1 MPLLRLDDISL
12 AYGHHPLLDHAALA
26 VEAGERVCLIGRN
39 GEGKS
44 SLLRIVEGTTKPD
57 AGTRTLQ
64 PGARIATLD
73 QEVACADTAHV
84 YEIVAGGLA
93 ALGAALAEYARL
105 TERLSEDAS
114 DADLARLG
122 TIQQILDSQ
131 DGWRFQQRVQTVMTD
146 LGLDPHAR
154 MGELS
159 GGWRR
164 RVMLGRALVAEP
176 DLLLL
181 DEPTNHLDIDAI
193 LWLENYLTSF
203 GGGVLF
209 VTHDRAFL
217 KRLATRIVE
226 LDRGTLSSW
235 PGGYEDYVR
244 RKAEALAAEETR
256 DALFDKRL
264 SEEEKWIRQG
274 IKARRTRNEGRVRA
288 LEALRRERRAR
299 RERTGRAELRLES
312 GEASGKLVFETEH
325 LTLAYDDRV
334 MIRDFSVIVQ
344 RGDRIALV
352 GPNGAGKSTLL
363 RALLGSELPQSGSVR
378 RGTKLEIA
386 YFDQQREQLDPNAT
400 VMDSV
405 GEGKLT
411 IAIGGRQDHV
421 AGYLRRFLFPPE
433 RLRSPVN
440 MLSGGERNRL
450 LLARLFAK
458 SANVLILDEPT
469 NDLDADTLEL
479 LEETLMEFAGT
490 ILLVSHDR
498 AFIDHVATS
507 TWLFDGQG
515 GVHEY
520 VGGYSDLPL
529 SSATPAS
536 AETPSSAAPKPAP
549 REMPPEPLAGAS
561 RRKRP
566 YKEQR
571 EIDEMPGR
579 IEVLEREQAALQAA
593 VADPGLYEKD
603 QTEVARLFERLAA
616 TDKALAECYARWE
629 SLESPE

>member
-12 AYGHHPLLDHAALA
+12 AYGHHPLLDHASLA
-26 VEAGERVCLIGRN
+26 IDAGERVCLIGRN

-44 SLLRIVEGTTKPD
+44 SLLRIVAGAIKPD
-57 AGTRTLQ
+57 GGTRST
-64 PGARIATLD
+64 PSGVRIATLD
-73 QEVACADTAHV
+73 QEVDCTNTANV

-93 ALGAALAEYARL
+93 ALGAALAEYDHL
-105 TERLSEDAS
+105 TERLAD
-114 DADLARLG
+114 DADDELLTRLG
-122 TIQQILDSQ
+122 AVQQILDSQ
-131 DGWRFQQRVQTVMTD
+131 DGWRFQQRVQTVISE
-146 LGLDPHAR
+146 LSLDPHAR

-193 LWLENYLTSF
+193 LWLENYLANFT
-203 GGGVLF
+203 GGVLF
-209 VTHDRAFL
+209 VSHDRAFL
-217 KRLATRIVE
+217 KRLATRIIE
-226 LDRGTLSSW
+226 LDRGVLSSW
-235 PGGYEDYVR
+235 PGTYEDYLR

-264 SEEEKWIRQG
+264 SEEERWIRQG

-288 LEALRRERRAR
+288 LEAMRRAHRAR
-299 RERTGRAELRLES
+299 RDRTGRAELRLDAAD
-312 GEASGKLVFETEH
+312 ASGRIVFETDH
-325 LTLAYDDRV
+325 LTLAYEDHV
-334 MIRDFSVIVQ
+334 LIRDFTVTVQ

-352 GPNGAGKSTLL
+352 GPNGVGKSTLL
-363 RALLGSELPQSGSVR
+363 RALLGDMVPTGGSIR
-378 RGTKLEIA
+378 RGTRLDVA
-386 YFDQQREQLDPNAT
+386 YFDQQREQLDPAAT

-405 GEGKLT
+405 GEGRLT
-411 IAIGGRQDHV
+411 IAIGGRQEHV

-433 RLRSPVN
+433 RLRSPVS

-458 SANVLILDEPT
+458 PANLLVLDEPT

-479 LEETLMEFAGT
+479 LEETLMEFTGT

-507 TWLFDGQG
+507 TWLFDGKG
-515 GVHEY
+515 AVHEH
-520 VGGYSDLPL
+520 VGGYSDLPSPAPSPAPAL
-529 SSATPAS
+529 PTKAS
-536 AETPSSAAPKPAP
+536 AAKAPAAPLAV
-549 REMPPEPLAGAS
+549 PP
-561 RRKRP
+561 RKRS

-571 EIDEMPGR
+571 EIDEIPAR
-579 IEVLEREQAALQAA
+579 IEVLETERTALQAA
-593 VADPGLYEKD
+593 CADPHFYEQGEAKI
-603 QTEVARLFERLAA
+603 ASLFERLAIIEQE
-616 TDKALAECYARWE
+616 LSERYARWE
-629 SLESPE
+629 ALESS

>member
-12 AYGHHPLLDHAALA
+12 AYGHHPLLDHASLA
-26 VEAGERVCLIGRN
+26 IDAGERVCLIGRN

-44 SLLRIVEGTTKPD
+44 SLLRIVAGAIKPD
-57 AGTRTLQ
+57 GGTRST
-64 PGARIATLD
+64 PSGVRIATLD
-73 QEVACADTAHV
+73 QEVDCTDTANV

-93 ALGAALAEYARL
+93 ALGAALAEYDHL
-105 TERLSEDAS
+105 TERLAD
-114 DADLARLG
+114 DADDELLTRLG
-122 TIQQILDSQ
+122 AVQQILDSQ
-131 DGWRFQQRVQTVMTD
+131 DGWRFQQRVQTVISE
-146 LGLDPHAR
+146 LSLDPHAR

-193 LWLENYLTSF
+193 LWLENYLANFT
-203 GGGVLF
+203 GGVLF
-209 VTHDRAFL
+209 VSHDRAFL
-217 KRLATRIVE
+217 KRLATRIIE
-226 LDRGTLSSW
+226 LDRGVLSSW
-235 PGGYEDYVR
+235 PGTYEDYLR

-264 SEEEKWIRQG
+264 SEEERWIRQG

-288 LEALRRERRAR
+288 LEAMRRAHRAR
-299 RERTGRAELRLES
+299 RDRTGRAELRLDAAD
-312 GEASGKLVFETEH
+312 ASGRIVFETDH
-325 LTLAYDDRV
+325 LTLAYEDRV
-334 MIRDFSVIVQ
+334 LIRDFTVTVQ

-352 GPNGAGKSTLL
+352 GPNGVGKSTLL
-363 RALLGSELPQSGSVR
+363 RALLGDMVPTGGSIR
-378 RGTKLEIA
+378 RGTRLDVA
-386 YFDQQREQLDPNAT
+386 YFDQQREQLDPAAT

-405 GEGKLT
+405 GEGRLT
-411 IAIGGRQDHV
+411 IAIGGRQEHV

-433 RLRSPVN
+433 RLRSPVS

-458 SANVLILDEPT
+458 PANLLVLDEPT

-479 LEETLMEFAGT
+479 LEETLMEFTGT

-507 TWLFDGQG
+507 TWLFDGKG
-515 GVHEY
+515 AVHEH
-520 VGGYSDLPL
+520 VGGYSDLPSPAPSPAPAL
-529 SSATPAS
+529 PTKAS
-536 AETPSSAAPKPAP
+536 AAKAPAAPPAV
-549 REMPPEPLAGAS
+549 PP
-561 RRKRP
+561 RKRS

-571 EIDEMPGR
+571 EIDEIPAR
-579 IEVLEREQAALQAA
+579 IEVLETERTALQAA
-593 VADPGLYEKD
+593 CADPHFYEQGEAKI
-603 QTEVARLFERLAA
+603 ASLFERLAIIEQE
-616 TDKALAECYARWE
+616 LSERYARWE
-629 SLESPE
+629 ALESS

>member
-12 AYGHHPLLDHAALA
+12 AYGHYPLLDHASLA
-26 VEAGERVCLIGRN
+26 IDAGERVCLIGRN

-44 SLLRIVEGTTKPD
+44 SLLRIVAGAIKPD
-57 AGTRTLQ
+57 GGTRST
-64 PGARIATLD
+64 PSGVRIATLD
-73 QEVACADTAHV
+73 QEVDCTNTANV

-93 ALGAALAEYARL
+93 ALGAALAEYDHL
-105 TERLSEDAS
+105 TERLAD
-114 DADLARLG
+114 DADDELLTRLG
-122 TIQQILDSQ
+122 AVQQILDSQ
-131 DGWRFQQRVQTVMTD
+131 DGWRFQQRVQTVISE
-146 LGLDPHAR
+146 LSLDPHAR

-193 LWLENYLTSF
+193 LWLENYLANFT
-203 GGGVLF
+203 GGVLF
-209 VTHDRAFL
+209 VSHDRAFL
-217 KRLATRIVE
+217 KRLATRIIE
-226 LDRGTLSSW
+226 LDRGVLSSW
-235 PGGYEDYVR
+235 PGTYEDYLR

-264 SEEEKWIRQG
+264 SEEERWIRQG

-288 LEALRRERRAR
+288 LEAMRRAHRAR
-299 RERTGRAELRLES
+299 RDRTGRAELRLDAAD
-312 GEASGKLVFETEH
+312 ASGRIVFETDH
-325 LTLAYDDRV
+325 LTLAYEDRV
-334 MIRDFSVIVQ
+334 LIRDFTVTVQ

-352 GPNGAGKSTLL
+352 GPNGVGKSTLL
-363 RALLGSELPQSGSVR
+363 RALLGDMVPTSGSIR
-378 RGTKLEIA
+378 RGTRLDVA
-386 YFDQQREQLDPNAT
+386 YFDQQREQLDPEAT

-405 GEGKLT
+405 GEGRLT
-411 IAIGGRQDHV
+411 IAIGGRQEHV

-433 RLRSPVN
+433 RLRSPVS

-458 SANVLILDEPT
+458 PANLLVLDEPT

-479 LEETLMEFAGT
+479 LEETLMEFTGT

-507 TWLFDGQG
+507 TWLFDGKG
-515 GVHEY
+515 AVHEH
-520 VGGYSDLPL
+520 VGGYSDLPSPAPSPAPAL
-529 SSATPAS
+529 PTKAS
-536 AETPSSAAPKPAP
+536 AAKAPTA
-549 REMPPEPLAGAS
+549 PLAVPP
-561 RRKRP
+561 RKRS

-571 EIDEMPGR
+571 EIDEIPAR
-579 IEVLEREQAALQAA
+579 IEVLETERTALQAA
-593 VADPGLYEKD
+593 CADPHFYEQGEAKI
-603 QTEVARLFERLAA
+603 ASLFERLAIIEQE
-616 TDKALAECYARWE
+616 LSERYARWE
-629 SLESPE
+629 ALESS

>member
-12 AYGHHPLLDHAALA
+12 AYGHHPLLDHASLA
-26 VEAGERVCLIGRN
+26 IDAGERVCLIGRN

-44 SLLRIVEGTTKPD
+44 SLLRIVAGAIKPD
-57 AGTRTLQ
+57 GGTRST
-64 PGARIATLD
+64 PSGVRIATLD
-73 QEVACADTAHV
+73 QEVDCTNTANV

-93 ALGAALAEYARL
+93 ALGAALAEYDHL
-105 TERLSEDAS
+105 TERLAD
-114 DADLARLG
+114 DADDELLTRLG
-122 TIQQILDSQ
+122 AVQQILDSQ
-131 DGWRFQQRVQTVMTD
+131 DGWRFQQRVQTVISE
-146 LGLDPHAR
+146 LSLDPHAR

-193 LWLENYLTSF
+193 LWLENYLANFT
-203 GGGVLF
+203 GGVLF
-209 VTHDRAFL
+209 VSHDRAFL
-217 KRLATRIVE
+217 KRLATRIIE
-226 LDRGTLSSW
+226 LDRGVLSSW
-235 PGGYEDYVR
+235 PGTYEDYLR

-264 SEEEKWIRQG
+264 SEEERWIRQG

-288 LEALRRERRAR
+288 LEAMRRAHRAR
-299 RERTGRAELRLES
+299 RDRTGRAELRLDAAD
-312 GEASGKLVFETEH
+312 ASGRIVFETDH
-325 LTLAYDDRV
+325 LTLAYEDHV
-334 MIRDFSVIVQ
+334 LIRDFTVTVQ

-352 GPNGAGKSTLL
+352 GPNGVGKSTLL
-363 RALLGSELPQSGSVR
+363 RALLGDMVPTSGSIR
-378 RGTKLEIA
+378 RGTRLDVA
-386 YFDQQREQLDPNAT
+386 YFDQQREQLDPAAT

-405 GEGKLT
+405 GEGRLT
-411 IAIGGRQDHV
+411 IAIGGRQEHV

-433 RLRSPVN
+433 RLRSPVS

-458 SANVLILDEPT
+458 PANLLVLDEPT

-479 LEETLMEFAGT
+479 LEETLMEFTGT

-507 TWLFDGQG
+507 TWLFDGKG
-515 GVHEY
+515 AVHEH
-520 VGGYSDLPL
+520 VGGYSDLPSPAPSPAPAL
-529 SSATPAS
+529 PTKAS
-536 AETPSSAAPKPAP
+536 AAKAPAAPLAV
-549 REMPPEPLAGAS
+549 PP
-561 RRKRP
+561 RKRS

-571 EIDEMPGR
+571 EIDEIPAR
-579 IEVLEREQAALQAA
+579 IEVLETERTALQAA
-593 VADPGLYEKD
+593 CADPHFYEQDEAKI
-603 QTEVARLFERLAA
+603 ASLFERLAIIEQE
-616 TDKALAECYARWE
+616 LSERYARWE
-629 SLESPE
+629 ALESS

>member
-12 AYGHHPLLDHAALA
+12 AYGHHPLLDHASLA
-26 VEAGERVCLIGRN
+26 IDAGERVCLIGRN

-44 SLLRIVEGTTKPD
+44 SLLRIVAGAIKPD
-57 AGTRTLQ
+57 GGTRST
-64 PGARIATLD
+64 PSGIRIATLD
-73 QEVACADTAHV
+73 QEVDCTDTANV

-93 ALGAALAEYARL
+93 ALGAALAEYDHL
-105 TERLSEDAS
+105 TERLAD
-114 DADLARLG
+114 DADDELLTRLG
-122 TIQQILDSQ
+122 AVQQILDSQ
-131 DGWRFQQRVQTVMTD
+131 DGWRFQQRVQTVISE
-146 LGLDPHAR
+146 LSLDPHAR

-193 LWLENYLTSF
+193 LWLENYLANFT
-203 GGGVLF
+203 GGVLF
-209 VTHDRAFL
+209 VSHDRAFL
-217 KRLATRIVE
+217 KRLATRIIE
-226 LDRGTLSSW
+226 LDRGVLSSW
-235 PGGYEDYVR
+235 PGTYEDYLR

-264 SEEEKWIRQG
+264 SEEERWIRQG

-288 LEALRRERRAR
+288 LEAMRRAHRAR
-299 RERTGRAELRLES
+299 RDRTGRAELRLDAAD
-312 GEASGKLVFETEH
+312 ASGRIVFETDH
-325 LTLAYDDRV
+325 LTLAYEDRV
-334 MIRDFSVIVQ
+334 LIRDFTVTVQ

-352 GPNGAGKSTLL
+352 GPNGVGKSTLL
-363 RALLGSELPQSGSVR
+363 RALLGDMVPTGGSIR
-378 RGTKLEIA
+378 RGTRLDVA
-386 YFDQQREQLDPNAT
+386 YFDQQREQLDPAAT

-405 GEGKLT
+405 GEGRLT
-411 IAIGGRQDHV
+411 IAIGGRQEHV

-433 RLRSPVN
+433 RLRSPVS

-458 SANVLILDEPT
+458 PANLLVLDEPT

-479 LEETLMEFAGT
+479 LEETLMEFTGT

-507 TWLFDGQG
+507 TWLFDGKG
-515 GVHEY
+515 AVHEH
-520 VGGYSDLPL
+520 VGGYSDLPSPAPSPAPAL
-529 SSATPAS
+529 PTKAS
-536 AETPSSAAPKPAP
+536 AAKAPAAPLAV
-549 REMPPEPLAGAS
+549 PP
-561 RRKRP
+561 RKRS

-571 EIDEMPGR
+571 EIDEIPAR
-579 IEVLEREQAALQAA
+579 IEVLETERTALQAA
-593 VADPGLYEKD
+593 CADPHFYEQGEAKI
-603 QTEVARLFERLAA
+603 ASLFERLAIIEQE
-616 TDKALAECYARWE
+616 LSERYARWE
-629 SLESPE
+629 ALESS

>member
-12 AYGHHPLLDHAALA
+12 AYGHYPLLDHASLA
-26 VEAGERVCLIGRN
+26 IDAGERVCLIGRN

-44 SLLRIVEGTTKPD
+44 SLLRIVAGAIKPD
-57 AGTRTLQ
+57 GGTRST
-64 PGARIATLD
+64 PSGVRIATLD
-73 QEVACADTAHV
+73 QEVDCTNTANV

-93 ALGAALAEYARL
+93 ALGAALAEYDHL
-105 TERLSEDAS
+105 TERLAD
-114 DADLARLG
+114 DADDELLTRLG
-122 TIQQILDSQ
+122 AVQQILDSQ
-131 DGWRFQQRVQTVMTD
+131 DGWRFQQRVQTVISE
-146 LGLDPHAR
+146 LSLDPHAR

-193 LWLENYLTSF
+193 LWLENYLANFT
-203 GGGVLF
+203 GGVLF
-209 VTHDRAFL
+209 VSHDRAFL
-217 KRLATRIVE
+217 KRLATRIIE
-226 LDRGTLSSW
+226 LDRGVLSSW
-235 PGGYEDYVR
+235 PGTYEDYLR

-264 SEEEKWIRQG
+264 SEEERWIRQG

-288 LEALRRERRAR
+288 LEAMRRAHRAR
-299 RERTGRAELRLES
+299 RDRTGRAELRLDAAD
-312 GEASGKLVFETEH
+312 ASGRIVFETDH
-325 LTLAYDDRV
+325 LTLAYEDRV
-334 MIRDFSVIVQ
+334 LIRDFTVTVQ

-352 GPNGAGKSTLL
+352 GPNGVGKSTLL
-363 RALLGSELPQSGSVR
+363 RALLGDMVPTSGSIR
-378 RGTKLEIA
+378 RGTRLDVA
-386 YFDQQREQLDPNAT
+386 YFDQQREQLDPAAT

-405 GEGKLT
+405 GEGRLT
-411 IAIGGRQDHV
+411 IAIGGRQEHV

-433 RLRSPVN
+433 RLRSPVS

-458 SANVLILDEPT
+458 PANLLVLDEPT

-479 LEETLMEFAGT
+479 LEETLMEFTGT

-507 TWLFDGQG
+507 TWLFDGKG
-515 GVHEY
+515 AVHEH
-520 VGGYSDLPL
+520 VGGYSDLPSPAPSPAPAL
-529 SSATPAS
+529 PTKAS
-536 AETPSSAAPKPAP
+536 AAKAPTA
-549 REMPPEPLAGAS
+549 PLAVPP
-561 RRKRP
+561 RKRS

-571 EIDEMPGR
+571 EIDEIPAR
-579 IEVLEREQAALQAA
+579 IEVLETERTALQAA
-593 VADPGLYEKD
+593 CADPHFYEQGEAKI
-603 QTEVARLFERLAA
+603 ASLFERLAIIEQE
-616 TDKALAECYARWE
+616 LSERYARWE
-629 SLESPE
+629 ALESS

>member
-12 AYGHHPLLDHAALA
+12 AYGHYPLLDHASLA
-26 VEAGERVCLIGRN
+26 IDAGERVCLIGRN

-44 SLLRIVEGTTKPD
+44 SLLRIVAGAIKPD
-57 AGTRTLQ
+57 GGTRST
-64 PGARIATLD
+64 PSGVRIATLD
-73 QEVACADTAHV
+73 QEVDCTNTANV

-93 ALGAALAEYARL
+93 ALGAALAEYDHL
-105 TERLSEDAS
+105 TERLAD
-114 DADLARLG
+114 DADDELLTRLG
-122 TIQQILDSQ
+122 AVQQILDSQ
-131 DGWRFQQRVQTVMTD
+131 DGWRFQQRVQTVISE
-146 LGLDPHAR
+146 LSLDPHAR

-193 LWLENYLTSF
+193 LWLENYLANFT
-203 GGGVLF
+203 GGVLF
-209 VTHDRAFL
+209 VSHDRAFL
-217 KRLATRIVE
+217 KRLATRIIE
-226 LDRGTLSSW
+226 LDRGVLSSW
-235 PGGYEDYVR
+235 PGTYEDYLR

-264 SEEEKWIRQG
+264 SEEERWIRQG

-288 LEALRRERRAR
+288 LEAMRRAHRAR
-299 RERTGRAELRLES
+299 RDRTGRAELRLDAAD
-312 GEASGKLVFETEH
+312 ASGRIVFETDH
-325 LTLAYDDRV
+325 LTLAYEDHV
-334 MIRDFSVIVQ
+334 LIRDFTVTVQ

-352 GPNGAGKSTLL
+352 GPNGVGKSTLL
-363 RALLGSELPQSGSVR
+363 RALLGDMVPTGGSIR
-378 RGTKLEIA
+378 HGTRLDVA
-386 YFDQQREQLDPNAT
+386 YFDQQREQLDPEAT

-405 GEGKLT
+405 GEGRLT
-411 IAIGGRQDHV
+411 IAIGGRQEHV

-433 RLRSPVN
+433 RLRSPVS

-458 SANVLILDEPT
+458 PANLLVLDEPT

-479 LEETLMEFAGT
+479 LEETLMEFTGT

-507 TWLFDGQG
+507 TWLFDGKG
-515 GVHEY
+515 AVHEH
-520 VGGYSDLPL
+520 VGGYSDLPSPAPSPAPAL
-529 SSATPAS
+529 PTKAS
-536 AETPSSAAPKPAP
+536 AAKAPTA
-549 REMPPEPLAGAS
+549 PLAVPP
-561 RRKRP
+561 RKRS

-571 EIDEMPGR
+571 EIDEIPAR
-579 IEVLEREQAALQAA
+579 IEVLETERTALQAA
-593 VADPGLYEKD
+593 CADPHFYEQGEAKI
-603 QTEVARLFERLAA
+603 ASLFERLAIIEQE
-616 TDKALAECYARWE
+616 LSERYARWE
-629 SLESPE
+629 ALESS

>member
-12 AYGHHPLLDHAALA
+12 AYGHHPLLDHASLA
-26 VEAGERVCLIGRN
+26 IDAGERVCLIGRN

-44 SLLRIVEGTTKPD
+44 SLLRIVAGAIKPD
-57 AGTRTLQ
+57 GGTRST
-64 PGARIATLD
+64 PSGVRIATLD
-73 QEVACADTAHV
+73 QEVDCTNTANV

-93 ALGAALAEYARL
+93 ALGAALAEYDHL
-105 TERLSEDAS
+105 TERLAD
-114 DADLARLG
+114 DADDELLTRLG
-122 TIQQILDSQ
+122 AVQQILDSQ
-131 DGWRFQQRVQTVMTD
+131 DGWRFQQRVQTVISE
-146 LGLDPHAR
+146 LSLDPHAR

-193 LWLENYLTSF
+193 LWLENYLANFT
-203 GGGVLF
+203 GGVLF
-209 VTHDRAFL
+209 VSHDRAFL
-217 KRLATRIVE
+217 KRLATRIIE
-226 LDRGTLSSW
+226 LDRGVLSSW
-235 PGGYEDYVR
+235 PGTYEDYLR

-264 SEEEKWIRQG
+264 SEEERWIRQG

-288 LEALRRERRAR
+288 LEAMRRAHRAR
-299 RERTGRAELRLES
+299 RDRTGRAELRLDAAD
-312 GEASGKLVFETEH
+312 ASGRIVFETDH
-325 LTLAYDDRV
+325 LTLAYEDHV
-334 MIRDFSVIVQ
+334 LIRDFTVTVQ

-352 GPNGAGKSTLL
+352 GPNGVGKSTLL
-363 RALLGSELPQSGSVR
+363 RALLGDMVPTGGSIR
-378 RGTKLEIA
+378 RGTRLDVA
-386 YFDQQREQLDPNAT
+386 YFDQQREQLDPAAT

-405 GEGKLT
+405 GEGRLT
-411 IAIGGRQDHV
+411 IAIGGRQEHV

-433 RLRSPVN
+433 RLRSPVS

-458 SANVLILDEPT
+458 PANLLVLDEPT

-479 LEETLMEFAGT
+479 LEETLMEFTGT

-507 TWLFDGQG
+507 TWLFDGKG
-515 GVHEY
+515 AVHEH
-520 VGGYSDLPL
+520 VGGYSDLPSPAPSPAPAL
-529 SSATPAS
+529 PTKAS
-536 AETPSSAAPKPAP
+536 AAKAPTA
-549 REMPPEPLAGAS
+549 PLAVPP
-561 RRKRP
+561 RKRS

-571 EIDEMPGR
+571 EIDEIPAR
-579 IEVLEREQAALQAA
+579 IEVLETERTALQAA
-593 VADPGLYEKD
+593 CADPHFYEQGEAKI
-603 QTEVARLFERLAA
+603 ASLFERLAIIEQE
-616 TDKALAECYARWE
+616 LSERYARWE
-629 SLESPE
+629 ALESS

>member
-12 AYGHHPLLDHAALA
+12 AYGHYPLLDHASLA
-26 VEAGERVCLIGRN
+26 IDAGERVCLIGRN

-44 SLLRIVEGTTKPD
+44 SLLRIVAGAIKPD
-57 AGTRTLQ
+57 GGTRST
-64 PGARIATLD
+64 PSGVRIATLD
-73 QEVACADTAHV
+73 QEVDCTNTANV

-93 ALGAALAEYARL
+93 ALGAALAEYDHL
-105 TERLSEDAS
+105 TERLAD
-114 DADLARLG
+114 DADDELLTRLG
-122 TIQQILDSQ
+122 AVQQILDSQ
-131 DGWRFQQRVQTVMTD
+131 DGWRFQQRVQTVISE
-146 LGLDPHAR
+146 LSLDPHAR

-193 LWLENYLTSF
+193 LWLENYLANFT
-203 GGGVLF
+203 GGVLF
-209 VTHDRAFL
+209 VSHDRAFL
-217 KRLATRIVE
+217 KRLATRIIE
-226 LDRGTLSSW
+226 LDRGVLSSW
-235 PGGYEDYVR
+235 PGTYEDYLR

-264 SEEEKWIRQG
+264 SEEERWIRQG

-288 LEALRRERRAR
+288 LEAMRRAHRAR
-299 RERTGRAELRLES
+299 RDRTGRAELRLDAAD
-312 GEASGKLVFETEH
+312 ASGRIVFETDH
-325 LTLAYDDRV
+325 LTLAYEDRV
-334 MIRDFSVIVQ
+334 LIRDFTVTVQ

-352 GPNGAGKSTLL
+352 GPNGVGKSTLL
-363 RALLGSELPQSGSVR
+363 RALLGDMVPTGGSIR
-378 RGTKLEIA
+378 RGTRLDVA
-386 YFDQQREQLDPNAT
+386 YFDQQREQLDPEAT

-405 GEGKLT
+405 GEGRLT
-411 IAIGGRQDHV
+411 IAIGGRQEHV

-433 RLRSPVN
+433 RLRSPVS

-458 SANVLILDEPT
+458 PANLLVLDEPT

-479 LEETLMEFAGT
+479 LEETLMEFTGT

-507 TWLFDGQG
+507 TWLFDGKG
-515 GVHEY
+515 AVHEH
-520 VGGYSDLPL
+520 VGGYSDLPSPAPSPAPAL
-529 SSATPAS
+529 PTKAS
-536 AETPSSAAPKPAP
+536 AAKAPTA
-549 REMPPEPLAGAS
+549 PLAVPP
-561 RRKRP
+561 RKRS

-571 EIDEMPGR
+571 EIDEIPAR
-579 IEVLEREQAALQAA
+579 IEVLETERTALQAA
-593 VADPGLYEKD
+593 CADPHFYEQGEAKI
-603 QTEVARLFERLAA
+603 ASLFERLAIIEQE
-616 TDKALAECYARWE
+616 LSERYARWE
-629 SLESPE
+629 ALESS

>member
-12 AYGHHPLLDHAALA
+12 AYGHHPLLDHASLA
-26 VEAGERVCLIGRN
+26 IDAGERVCLIGRN

-44 SLLRIVEGTTKPD
+44 SLLRIVAGAIKPD
-57 AGTRTLQ
+57 GGTRST
-64 PGARIATLD
+64 PSGIRIATLD
-73 QEVACADTAHV
+73 QEVDCTDTANV

-93 ALGAALAEYARL
+93 ALGAALAEYDHL
-105 TERLSEDAS
+105 TERLAD
-114 DADLARLG
+114 DADDELLTRLG
-122 TIQQILDSQ
+122 AVQQILDSQ
-131 DGWRFQQRVQTVMTD
+131 DGWRFQQRVQTVISE
-146 LGLDPHAR
+146 LSLDPHAR

-193 LWLENYLTSF
+193 LWLENYLANFT
-203 GGGVLF
+203 GGVLF
-209 VTHDRAFL
+209 VSHDRAFL
-217 KRLATRIVE
+217 KRLATRIIE
-226 LDRGTLSSW
+226 LDRGVLSSW
-235 PGGYEDYVR
+235 PGTYEDYLR

-264 SEEEKWIRQG
+264 SEEERWIRQG

-288 LEALRRERRAR
+288 LEAMRRAHRAR
-299 RERTGRAELRLES
+299 RDRTGRAELRLDAAD
-312 GEASGKLVFETEH
+312 ASGRIVFETDH
-325 LTLAYDDRV
+325 LTLAYEDRV
-334 MIRDFSVIVQ
+334 LIRDFTVTVQ

-352 GPNGAGKSTLL
+352 GPNGVGKSTLL
-363 RALLGSELPQSGSVR
+363 RALLGDMVPTGGSIR
-378 RGTKLEIA
+378 RGTRLDVA
-386 YFDQQREQLDPNAT
+386 YFDQQREQLDPAAT

-405 GEGKLT
+405 GEGRLT
-411 IAIGGRQDHV
+411 IAIGGRQEHV

-433 RLRSPVN
+433 RLRSPVS

-458 SANVLILDEPT
+458 PANLLVLDEPT

-479 LEETLMEFAGT
+479 LEETLMEFTGT

-507 TWLFDGQG
+507 TWLFDGKG
-515 GVHEY
+515 AVHEH
-520 VGGYSDLPL
+520 VGGYSDLPSPAPSPAPAL
-529 SSATPAS
+529 PTKAS
-536 AETPSSAAPKPAP
+536 AAKAPAAPPAV
-549 REMPPEPLAGAS
+549 PP
-561 RRKRP
+561 RKRS

-571 EIDEMPGR
+571 EIDEIPAR
-579 IEVLEREQAALQAA
+579 IEVLETERTALQAA
-593 VADPGLYEKD
+593 CADPHFYEQGEAKI
-603 QTEVARLFERLAA
+603 ASLFERLAIIEQE
-616 TDKALAECYARWE
+616 LSERYARWE
-629 SLESPE
+629 ALESS

>member
-12 AYGHHPLLDHAALA
+12 AYGHHPLLDHASLA
-26 VEAGERVCLIGRN
+26 IDAGERVCLIGRN

-44 SLLRIVEGTTKPD
+44 SLLRIVAGAIKPD
-57 AGTRTLQ
+57 GGTRST
-64 PGARIATLD
+64 PSGVRIATLD
-73 QEVACADTAHV
+73 QEVDCTNTANV

-93 ALGAALAEYARL
+93 ALGAALAEYDHL
-105 TERLSEDAS
+105 TERLAD
-114 DADLARLG
+114 DADDELLTRLG
-122 TIQQILDSQ
+122 AVQQILDSQ
-131 DGWRFQQRVQTVMTD
+131 DGWRFQQRVQTVISE
-146 LGLDPHAR
+146 LSLDPHAR

-193 LWLENYLTSF
+193 LWLENYLANFT
-203 GGGVLF
+203 GGVLF
-209 VTHDRAFL
+209 VSHDRAFL
-217 KRLATRIVE
+217 KRLATRIIE
-226 LDRGTLSSW
+226 LDRGVLSSW
-235 PGGYEDYVR
+235 PGTYEDYLR

-264 SEEEKWIRQG
+264 SEEERWIRQG

-288 LEALRRERRAR
+288 LEAMRRAHRAR
-299 RERTGRAELRLES
+299 RDRTGRAELRLDAAD
-312 GEASGKLVFETEH
+312 ASGRIVFETDH
-325 LTLAYDDRV
+325 LTLAYEDRV
-334 MIRDFSVIVQ
+334 LIRDFTVTVQ

-352 GPNGAGKSTLL
+352 GPNGVGKSTLL
-363 RALLGSELPQSGSVR
+363 RALLGDMVPTGGSIR
-378 RGTKLEIA
+378 RGTRLDVA
-386 YFDQQREQLDPNAT
+386 YFDQQREQLDPEAT

-405 GEGKLT
+405 GEGRLT
-411 IAIGGRQDHV
+411 IAIGGRQEHV

-433 RLRSPVN
+433 RLRSPVS

-458 SANVLILDEPT
+458 PANLLVLDEPT

-479 LEETLMEFAGT
+479 LEETLMEFTGT

-507 TWLFDGQG
+507 TWLFDGKG
-515 GVHEY
+515 AVHEH
-520 VGGYSDLPL
+520 VGGYSDLPSPAPSPAPAL
-529 SSATPAS
+529 PTKAS
-536 AETPSSAAPKPAP
+536 AAKAPAAPLAV
-549 REMPPEPLAGAS
+549 PP
-561 RRKRP
+561 RKRS

-571 EIDEMPGR
+571 EIDEIPAR
-579 IEVLEREQAALQAA
+579 IEVLETERTALQAA
-593 VADPGLYEKD
+593 CADPHFYEQGEAKI
-603 QTEVARLFERLAA
+603 ASLFERLAIIEQE
-616 TDKALAECYARWE
+616 LSERYARWE
-629 SLESPE
+629 ALESS

>member
-12 AYGHHPLLDHAALA
+12 AYGHHPLLDHASLA
-26 VEAGERVCLIGRN
+26 IDAGERVCLIGRN

-44 SLLRIVEGTTKPD
+44 SLLRIVAGAIKPD
-57 AGTRTLQ
+57 GGTRST
-64 PGARIATLD
+64 PSGVRIATLD
-73 QEVACADTAHV
+73 QEVDCTNTANV

-93 ALGAALAEYARL
+93 ALGAALAEYDHL
-105 TERLSEDAS
+105 TERLAD
-114 DADLARLG
+114 DADDELLTRLG
-122 TIQQILDSQ
+122 AVQQILDSQ
-131 DGWRFQQRVQTVMTD
+131 DGWRFQQRVQTVISE
-146 LGLDPHAR
+146 LSLDPHAR

-193 LWLENYLTSF
+193 LWLENYLANFT
-203 GGGVLF
+203 GGVLF
-209 VTHDRAFL
+209 VSHDRAFL
-217 KRLATRIVE
+217 KRLATRIIE
-226 LDRGTLSSW
+226 LDRGVLSSW
-235 PGGYEDYVR
+235 PGTYEDYLR

-264 SEEEKWIRQG
+264 SEEERWIRQG

-288 LEALRRERRAR
+288 LEAMRRAHRAR
-299 RERTGRAELRLES
+299 RDRTGRAELRLDAAD
-312 GEASGKLVFETEH
+312 ASGRIVFETDH
-325 LTLAYDDRV
+325 LTLAYEDRV
-334 MIRDFSVIVQ
+334 LIRDFTVTVQ

-352 GPNGAGKSTLL
+352 GPNGVGKSTLL
-363 RALLGSELPQSGSVR
+363 RALLGDMVPTSGSIR
-378 RGTKLEIA
+378 RGTRLDVA
-386 YFDQQREQLDPNAT
+386 YFDQQREQLDPAAT

-405 GEGKLT
+405 GEGRLT
-411 IAIGGRQDHV
+411 IAIGGRQEHV

-433 RLRSPVN
+433 RLRSPVS

-458 SANVLILDEPT
+458 PANLLVLDEPT

-479 LEETLMEFAGT
+479 LEETLMEFTGT

-507 TWLFDGQG
+507 TWLFDGKG
-515 GVHEY
+515 AVHEH
-520 VGGYSDLPL
+520 VGGYSDLPSPAPSPAPAL
-529 SSATPAS
+529 PTKAS
-536 AETPSSAAPKPAP
+536 AAKAPAAPLAV
-549 REMPPEPLAGAS
+549 PP
-561 RRKRP
+561 RKRS

-571 EIDEMPGR
+571 EIDEIPAR
-579 IEVLEREQAALQAA
+579 IEVLETERTALQAA
-593 VADPGLYEKD
+593 CADPHFYEQGEAKI
-603 QTEVARLFERLAA
+603 ASLFERLAIIEQE
-616 TDKALAECYARWE
+616 LSERYARWE
-629 SLESPE
+629 ALESS

>member
-12 AYGHHPLLDHAALA
+12 AYGHHPLLDHASLA
-26 VEAGERVCLIGRN
+26 IDAGERVCLIGRN

-44 SLLRIVEGTTKPD
+44 SLLRIVAGAIKPD
-57 AGTRTLQ
+57 GGTRST
-64 PGARIATLD
+64 PSGIRIATLD
-73 QEVACADTAHV
+73 QEVDCTDTANV

-93 ALGAALAEYARL
+93 ALGAALAEYDHL
-105 TERLSEDAS
+105 TERLAD
-114 DADLARLG
+114 DADDELLTRLG
-122 TIQQILDSQ
+122 AVQQILDSQ
-131 DGWRFQQRVQTVMTD
+131 DGWRFQQRVQTVISE
-146 LGLDPHAR
+146 LSLDPHAR

-193 LWLENYLTSF
+193 LWLENYLANFT
-203 GGGVLF
+203 GGVLF
-209 VTHDRAFL
+209 VSHDRAFL
-217 KRLATRIVE
+217 KRLATRIIE
-226 LDRGTLSSW
+226 LDRGVLSSW
-235 PGGYEDYVR
+235 PGTYEDYLR

-264 SEEEKWIRQG
+264 SEEERWIRQG

-288 LEALRRERRAR
+288 LEAMRRAHRAR
-299 RERTGRAELRLES
+299 RDRTGRAELRLDAAD
-312 GEASGKLVFETEH
+312 ASGRIVFETDH
-325 LTLAYDDRV
+325 LTLAYEDRV
-334 MIRDFSVIVQ
+334 LIRDFTVTVQ

-352 GPNGAGKSTLL
+352 GPNGVGKSTLL
-363 RALLGSELPQSGSVR
+363 RALLGDMVPTGGSIR
-378 RGTKLEIA
+378 RGTRLDVA
-386 YFDQQREQLDPNAT
+386 YFDQQREQLDPEAT

-405 GEGKLT
+405 GEGRLT
-411 IAIGGRQDHV
+411 IAIGGRQEHV

-433 RLRSPVN
+433 RLRSPVS

-458 SANVLILDEPT
+458 PANLLVLDEPT

-479 LEETLMEFAGT
+479 LEETLMEFTGT

-507 TWLFDGQG
+507 TWLFDGKG
-515 GVHEY
+515 AVHEH
-520 VGGYSDLPL
+520 VGGYSDLPSPAPSPAPAL
-529 SSATPAS
+529 PTKAS
-536 AETPSSAAPKPAP
+536 AAKAPAAPLAV
-549 REMPPEPLAGAS
+549 PP
-561 RRKRP
+561 RKRS

-571 EIDEMPGR
+571 EIDEIPAR
-579 IEVLEREQAALQAA
+579 IEVLETERTALQAA
-593 VADPGLYEKD
+593 CADPHFYEQGEAKI
-603 QTEVARLFERLAA
+603 ASLFERLAIIEQE
-616 TDKALAECYARWE
+616 LSERYARWE
-629 SLESPE
+629 ALESS

>member
-12 AYGHHPLLDHAALA
+12 AYGHHPLLDHASLA
-26 VEAGERVCLIGRN
+26 IDAGERVCLIGRN

-44 SLLRIVEGTTKPD
+44 SLLRIVAGAIKPD
-57 AGTRTLQ
+57 GGTRST
-64 PGARIATLD
+64 PSGVRIATLD
-73 QEVACADTAHV
+73 QEVDCTNTANV

-93 ALGAALAEYARL
+93 ALGAALAEYDHL
-105 TERLSEDAS
+105 TERLAD
-114 DADLARLG
+114 DADDELLTRLG
-122 TIQQILDSQ
+122 AVQQILDSQ
-131 DGWRFQQRVQTVMTD
+131 DGWRFQQRVQTVISE
-146 LGLDPHAR
+146 LSLDPHAR

-193 LWLENYLTSF
+193 LWLENYLANFT
-203 GGGVLF
+203 GGVLF
-209 VTHDRAFL
+209 VSHDRAFL
-217 KRLATRIVE
+217 KRLATRIIE
-226 LDRGTLSSW
+226 LDRGVLSSW
-235 PGGYEDYVR
+235 PGTYEDYLR

-264 SEEEKWIRQG
+264 SEEERWIRQG

-288 LEALRRERRAR
+288 LEAMRRAHRAR
-299 RERTGRAELRLES
+299 RDRTGRAELRLDAAD
-312 GEASGKLVFETEH
+312 ASGRIVFETDH
-325 LTLAYDDRV
+325 LTLAYEDRV
-334 MIRDFSVIVQ
+334 LIRDFTVTVQ

-352 GPNGAGKSTLL
+352 GPNGVGKSTLL
-363 RALLGSELPQSGSVR
+363 RALLGDMVPTSGSIR
-378 RGTKLEIA
+378 RGTRLDVA
-386 YFDQQREQLDPNAT
+386 YFDQQREQLDPEAT

-405 GEGKLT
+405 GEGRLT
-411 IAIGGRQDHV
+411 IAIGGRQEHV

-433 RLRSPVN
+433 RLRSPVS

-458 SANVLILDEPT
+458 PANLLVLDEPT

-479 LEETLMEFAGT
+479 LEETLMEFTGT

-507 TWLFDGQG
+507 TWLFDGKG
-515 GVHEY
+515 AVHEH
-520 VGGYSDLPL
+520 VGGYSDLPSPAPSPAPAL
-529 SSATPAS
+529 PTKAS
-536 AETPSSAAPKPAP
+536 AAKAPAAPLAV
-549 REMPPEPLAGAS
+549 PP
-561 RRKRP
+561 RKRS

-571 EIDEMPGR
+571 EIDEIPAR
-579 IEVLEREQAALQAA
+579 IEVLETERTALQAA
-593 VADPGLYEKD
+593 CADPHFYEQGEAKI
-603 QTEVARLFERLAA
+603 ASLFERLAIIEQE
-616 TDKALAECYARWE
+616 LSERYARWE
-629 SLESPE
+629 ALESS

>member
-12 AYGHHPLLDHAALA
+12 AYGHHPLLDHASLA
-26 VEAGERVCLIGRN
+26 IDAGERVCLIGRN

-44 SLLRIVEGTTKPD
+44 SLLRIVAGAIKPD
-57 AGTRTLQ
+57 GGTRST
-64 PGARIATLD
+64 PSGVRIATLD
-73 QEVACADTAHV
+73 QEVDCTDTANV

-93 ALGAALAEYARL
+93 ALGAALAEYDHL
-105 TERLSEDAS
+105 TERLAD
-114 DADLARLG
+114 DADDELLTRLG
-122 TIQQILDSQ
+122 AVQQILDSQ
-131 DGWRFQQRVQTVMTD
+131 DGWRFQQRVQTVISE
-146 LGLDPHAR
+146 LSLDPHAR

-193 LWLENYLTSF
+193 LWLENYLANFT
-203 GGGVLF
+203 GGVLF
-209 VTHDRAFL
+209 VSHDRAFL
-217 KRLATRIVE
+217 KRLATRIIE
-226 LDRGTLSSW
+226 LDRGVLSSW
-235 PGGYEDYVR
+235 PGTYEDYLR

-264 SEEEKWIRQG
+264 SEEERWIRQG

-288 LEALRRERRAR
+288 LEAMRRAHRAR
-299 RERTGRAELRLES
+299 RDRTGRAELRLDAAD
-312 GEASGKLVFETEH
+312 ASGRIVFETDH
-325 LTLAYDDRV
+325 LTLAYEDRV
-334 MIRDFSVIVQ
+334 LIRDFTVTVQ

-352 GPNGAGKSTLL
+352 GPNGVGKSTLL
-363 RALLGSELPQSGSVR
+363 RALLGDMVPTGGSIR
-378 RGTKLEIA
+378 RGTRLDVA
-386 YFDQQREQLDPNAT
+386 YFDQQREQLDPAAT

-405 GEGKLT
+405 GEGRLT
-411 IAIGGRQDHV
+411 IAIGGRQEHV

-433 RLRSPVN
+433 RLRSPVS

-458 SANVLILDEPT
+458 PANLLVLDEPT

-479 LEETLMEFAGT
+479 LEETLMEFTGT

-507 TWLFDGQG
+507 TWLFDGKG
-515 GVHEY
+515 AVHEH
-520 VGGYSDLPL
+520 VGGYSDLPSPAPSPAPAL
-529 SSATPAS
+529 PTKAS
-536 AETPSSAAPKPAP
+536 AAKAPAAPLAV
-549 REMPPEPLAGAS
+549 PP
-561 RRKRP
+561 RKRS

-571 EIDEMPGR
+571 EIDEIPAR
-579 IEVLEREQAALQAA
+579 IEVLETERTALQAA
-593 VADPGLYEKD
+593 CADPHFYEQGEAKI
-603 QTEVARLFERLAA
+603 ASLFERLAIIEQE
-616 TDKALAECYARWE
+616 LSERYARWE
-629 SLESPE
+629 ALESS

>member
-12 AYGHHPLLDHAALA
+12 AYGHHPLLDHASLA
-26 VEAGERVCLIGRN
+26 IDAGERVCLIGRN

-44 SLLRIVEGTTKPD
+44 SLLRIVAGAIKPD
-57 AGTRTLQ
+57 GGTRST
-64 PGARIATLD
+64 PSGVRIATLD
-73 QEVACADTAHV
+73 QEVDCTDTANV

-93 ALGAALAEYARL
+93 ALGAALAEYDHL
-105 TERLSEDAS
+105 TERLAD
-114 DADLARLG
+114 DADDELLTRLG
-122 TIQQILDSQ
+122 AVQQILDSQ
-131 DGWRFQQRVQTVMTD
+131 DGWRFQQRVQTVISE
-146 LGLDPHAR
+146 LSLDPHAR

-193 LWLENYLTSF
+193 LWLENYLANFT
-203 GGGVLF
+203 GGVLF
-209 VTHDRAFL
+209 VSHDRAFL
-217 KRLATRIVE
+217 KRLATRIIE
-226 LDRGTLSSW
+226 LDRGVLSSW
-235 PGGYEDYVR
+235 PGTYEDYLR

-264 SEEEKWIRQG
+264 SEEERWIRQG

-288 LEALRRERRAR
+288 LEAMRRAHRAR
-299 RERTGRAELRLES
+299 RDRTGRAELRLDAAD
-312 GEASGKLVFETEH
+312 ASGRIVFETDH
-325 LTLAYDDRV
+325 LTLAYEDRV
-334 MIRDFSVIVQ
+334 LIRDFTVTVQ

-352 GPNGAGKSTLL
+352 GPNGVGKSTLL
-363 RALLGSELPQSGSVR
+363 RALLGDMVPTGGSIR
-378 RGTKLEIA
+378 RGTRLDVA
-386 YFDQQREQLDPNAT
+386 YFDQQREQLDPEAT

-405 GEGKLT
+405 GEGRLT
-411 IAIGGRQDHV
+411 IAIGGRQEHV

-433 RLRSPVN
+433 RLRSPVS

-458 SANVLILDEPT
+458 PANLLVLDEPT

-479 LEETLMEFAGT
+479 LEETLMEFTGT

-507 TWLFDGQG
+507 TWLFDGKG
-515 GVHEY
+515 AVHEH
-520 VGGYSDLPL
+520 VGGYSDLPSPAPSPAPAL
-529 SSATPAS
+529 PTKAS
-536 AETPSSAAPKPAP
+536 AAKAPAAPLAV
-549 REMPPEPLAGAS
+549 PP
-561 RRKRP
+561 RKRS

-571 EIDEMPGR
+571 EIDEIPAR
-579 IEVLEREQAALQAA
+579 IEVLETERTALQAA
-593 VADPGLYEKD
+593 CADPHFYEQGEAKI
-603 QTEVARLFERLAA
+603 ASLFERLAIIEQE
-616 TDKALAECYARWE
+616 LSERYARWE
-629 SLESPE
+629 ALESS

>member
-12 AYGHHPLLDHAALA
+12 AYGHHPLLDHASLA
-26 VEAGERVCLIGRN
+26 IDAGERVCLIGRN

-44 SLLRIVEGTTKPD
+44 SLLRIVAGAIKPD
-57 AGTRTLQ
+57 GGTRST
-64 PGARIATLD
+64 PSGVRIATLD
-73 QEVACADTAHV
+73 QEVDCTNTANV

-93 ALGAALAEYARL
+93 ALGAALAEYDHL
-105 TERLSEDAS
+105 TERLAD
-114 DADLARLG
+114 DADDELLTRLG
-122 TIQQILDSQ
+122 AVQQILDSQ
-131 DGWRFQQRVQTVMTD
+131 DGWRFQQRVQTVISE
-146 LGLDPHAR
+146 LSLDPHAR

-193 LWLENYLTSF
+193 LWLENYLANFT
-203 GGGVLF
+203 GGVLF
-209 VTHDRAFL
+209 VSHDRAFL
-217 KRLATRIVE
+217 KRLATRIIE
-226 LDRGTLSSW
+226 LDRGVLSSW
-235 PGGYEDYVR
+235 PGTYEDYLR

-264 SEEEKWIRQG
+264 SEEERWIRQG

-288 LEALRRERRAR
+288 LEAMRRAHRAR
-299 RERTGRAELRLES
+299 RDRTGRAELRLDAAD
-312 GEASGKLVFETEH
+312 ASGRIVFETDH
-325 LTLAYDDRV
+325 LTLAYEDRV
-334 MIRDFSVIVQ
+334 LIRDFTVTVQ

-352 GPNGAGKSTLL
+352 GPNGVGKSTLL
-363 RALLGSELPQSGSVR
+363 RALLGDMVPTSGSIQ
-378 RGTKLEIA
+378 RGTRLDVA
-386 YFDQQREQLDPNAT
+386 YFDQQREQLDPAAT

-405 GEGKLT
+405 GEGRLT
-411 IAIGGRQDHV
+411 IAIGGRQEHV

-433 RLRSPVN
+433 RLRSPVS

-458 SANVLILDEPT
+458 PANLLVLDEPT

-479 LEETLMEFAGT
+479 LEETLMEFTGT

-507 TWLFDGQG
+507 TWLFDGKG
-515 GVHEY
+515 AVHEH
-520 VGGYSDLPL
+520 VGGYSDLPSPAPSPAPAL
-529 SSATPAS
+529 PTKAS
-536 AETPSSAAPKPAP
+536 AAKAPAAPLAV
-549 REMPPEPLAGAS
+549 PP
-561 RRKRP
+561 RKRS

-571 EIDEMPGR
+571 EIDEIPAR
-579 IEVLEREQAALQAA
+579 IEVLETERTALQAA
-593 VADPGLYEKD
+593 CADPHFYEQGEAKI
-603 QTEVARLFERLAA
+603 ASLFERLAIIEQE
-616 TDKALAECYARWE
+616 LSERYARWE
-629 SLESPE
+629 ALESS

>member
-12 AYGHHPLLDHAALA
+12 AYGHHPLLDHASLA
-26 VEAGERVCLIGRN
+26 IDAGERVCLIGRN

-44 SLLRIVEGTTKPD
+44 SLLRIVAGAIKPD
-57 AGTRTLQ
+57 GGTRST
-64 PGARIATLD
+64 PSGVRIATLD
-73 QEVACADTAHV
+73 QEVDCTDTANV

-93 ALGAALAEYARL
+93 ALGAALAEYDHL
-105 TERLSEDAS
+105 TERLAD
-114 DADLARLG
+114 DADDELLTRLG
-122 TIQQILDSQ
+122 AVQQILDSQ
-131 DGWRFQQRVQTVMTD
+131 DGWRFQQRVQTVISE
-146 LGLDPHAR
+146 LSLDPHAR

-193 LWLENYLTSF
+193 LWLENYLANFT
-203 GGGVLF
+203 GGVLF
-209 VTHDRAFL
+209 VSHDRAFL
-217 KRLATRIVE
+217 KRLATRIIE
-226 LDRGTLSSW
+226 LDRGVLSSW
-235 PGGYEDYVR
+235 PGTYEDYLR

-264 SEEEKWIRQG
+264 SEEERWIRQG

-288 LEALRRERRAR
+288 LEAMRRAHRAR
-299 RERTGRAELRLES
+299 RDRTGRAELRLDAAD
-312 GEASGKLVFETEH
+312 ASGRIVFETDH
-325 LTLAYDDRV
+325 LTLAYEDRV
-334 MIRDFSVIVQ
+334 LIRDFTVTVQ

-352 GPNGAGKSTLL
+352 GPNGVGKSTLL
-363 RALLGSELPQSGSVR
+363 RALLGDMVPTSGSIR
-378 RGTKLEIA
+378 RGTRLDVA
-386 YFDQQREQLDPNAT
+386 YFDQQREQLDPEAT

-405 GEGKLT
+405 GEGRLT
-411 IAIGGRQDHV
+411 IAIGGRQEHV

-433 RLRSPVN
+433 RLRSPVS

-458 SANVLILDEPT
+458 PANLLVLDEPT

-479 LEETLMEFAGT
+479 LEETLMEFTGT

-507 TWLFDGQG
+507 TWLFDGKG
-515 GVHEY
+515 AVHEH
-520 VGGYSDLPL
+520 VGGYSDLPSPAPSPAPAL
-529 SSATPAS
+529 PTKAS
-536 AETPSSAAPKPAP
+536 AAKAPAAPLAV
-549 REMPPEPLAGAS
+549 PP
-561 RRKRP
+561 RKRS

-571 EIDEMPGR
+571 EIDEIPAR
-579 IEVLEREQAALQAA
+579 IEVLETERTALQAA
-593 VADPGLYEKD
+593 CADPHFYEQGEAKI
-603 QTEVARLFERLAA
+603 ASLFERLAIIEQE
-616 TDKALAECYARWE
+616 LSERYARWE
-629 SLESPE
+629 ALESS

>member
-12 AYGHHPLLDHAALA
+12 AYGHYPLLDHASLA
-26 VEAGERVCLIGRN
+26 IDAGERVCLIGRN

-44 SLLRIVEGTTKPD
+44 SLLRIVAGAIKPD
-57 AGTRTLQ
+57 GGTRST
-64 PGARIATLD
+64 PSGVRIATLD
-73 QEVACADTAHV
+73 QEVDCTNTANV

-93 ALGAALAEYARL
+93 ALGAALAEYDHL
-105 TERLSEDAS
+105 TERLAD
-114 DADLARLG
+114 DADDELLTRLG
-122 TIQQILDSQ
+122 AVQQILDSQ
-131 DGWRFQQRVQTVMTD
+131 DGWRFQQRVQTVISE
-146 LGLDPHAR
+146 LSLDPHAR

-193 LWLENYLTSF
+193 LWLENYLANFT
-203 GGGVLF
+203 GGVLF
-209 VTHDRAFL
+209 VSHDRAFL
-217 KRLATRIVE
+217 KRLATRIIE
-226 LDRGTLSSW
+226 LDRGVLSSW
-235 PGGYEDYVR
+235 PGTYEDYLR

-264 SEEEKWIRQG
+264 SEEERWIRQG

-288 LEALRRERRAR
+288 LEAMRRAHRAR
-299 RERTGRAELRLES
+299 RDRTGRAELRLDAAD
-312 GEASGKLVFETEH
+312 ASGRIVFETDH
-325 LTLAYDDRV
+325 LTLAYEDHV
-334 MIRDFSVIVQ
+334 LIRDFTVTVQ

-352 GPNGAGKSTLL
+352 GPNGVGKSTLL
-363 RALLGSELPQSGSVR
+363 RALLGDMVPTGGSIR
-378 RGTKLEIA
+378 RGTRLDVA
-386 YFDQQREQLDPNAT
+386 YFDQQREQLDPAAT

-405 GEGKLT
+405 GEGRLT
-411 IAIGGRQDHV
+411 IAIGGRQEHV

-433 RLRSPVN
+433 RLRSPVS

-458 SANVLILDEPT
+458 PANLLVLDEPT

-479 LEETLMEFAGT
+479 LEETLMEFTGT

-507 TWLFDGQG
+507 TWLFDGKG
-515 GVHEY
+515 AVHEH
-520 VGGYSDLPL
+520 VGGYSDLPSPAPSPAPAL
-529 SSATPAS
+529 PTKAS
-536 AETPSSAAPKPAP
+536 AAKAPAAPPAV
-549 REMPPEPLAGAS
+549 PP
-561 RRKRP
+561 RKRS

-571 EIDEMPGR
+571 EIDEIPAR
-579 IEVLEREQAALQAA
+579 IEVLETERTALQAA
-593 VADPGLYEKD
+593 CADPHFYEQGEAKI
-603 QTEVARLFERLAA
+603 ASLFERLAIIEQE
-616 TDKALAECYARWE
+616 LSERYARWE
-629 SLESPE
+629 ALESS

>member
-12 AYGHHPLLDHAALA
+12 AYGHHPLLDHASLA
-26 VEAGERVCLIGRN
+26 IDAGERVCLIGRN

-44 SLLRIVEGTTKPD
+44 SLLRIVAGAIKPD
-57 AGTRTLQ
+57 GGTRST
-64 PGARIATLD
+64 PSGVRIATLD
-73 QEVACADTAHV
+73 QEVDCTNTANV

-93 ALGAALAEYARL
+93 ALGAALAEYDHL
-105 TERLSEDAS
+105 TERLAD
-114 DADLARLG
+114 DADDELLTRLG
-122 TIQQILDSQ
+122 AVQQILDSQ
-131 DGWRFQQRVQTVMTD
+131 DGWRFQQRVQTVISE
-146 LGLDPHAR
+146 LSLDPHAR

-193 LWLENYLTSF
+193 LWLENYLANFT
-203 GGGVLF
+203 GGVLF
-209 VTHDRAFL
+209 VSHDRAFL
-217 KRLATRIVE
+217 KRLATRIIE
-226 LDRGTLSSW
+226 LDRGVLSSW
-235 PGGYEDYVR
+235 PGTYEDYLR

-264 SEEEKWIRQG
+264 SEEERWIRQG

-288 LEALRRERRAR
+288 LEAMRRAHRAR
-299 RERTGRAELRLES
+299 RDRTGRAELRLDAAD
-312 GEASGKLVFETEH
+312 ASGRIVFETDH
-325 LTLAYDDRV
+325 LTLTYEHRV
-334 MIRDFSVIVQ
+334 LVSDFSVTVQ

-352 GPNGAGKSTLL
+352 GPNGVGKSTLL
-363 RALLGSELPQSGSVR
+363 RALLGDMVPTGGSIR
-378 RGTKLEIA
+378 RGTRLDVA
-386 YFDQQREQLDPNAT
+386 YFDQQREQLDPAAT

-405 GEGKLT
+405 GEGRLT
-411 IAIGGRQDHV
+411 IAIGGRQEHV

-433 RLRSPVN
+433 RLRSPVS

-458 SANVLILDEPT
+458 PANLLVLDEPT

-479 LEETLMEFAGT
+479 LEETLMEFTGT

-507 TWLFDGQG
+507 TWLFDGKG
-515 GVHEY
+515 AVHEH
-520 VGGYSDLPL
+520 VGGYSDLPSPAPSPAPAL
-529 SSATPAS
+529 PTKAS
-536 AETPSSAAPKPAP
+536 AAKAPAAPLAV
-549 REMPPEPLAGAS
+549 PP
-561 RRKRP
+561 RKRS

-571 EIDEMPGR
+571 EIDEIPAR
-579 IEVLEREQAALQAA
+579 IEVLETERTALQAA
-593 VADPGLYEKD
+593 CADPHFYEQGEAKI
-603 QTEVARLFERLAA
+603 ASLFERLAIIEQE
-616 TDKALAECYARWE
+616 LSERYARWE
-629 SLESPE
+629 ALESS

>member
-12 AYGHHPLLDHAALA
+12 AYGHHPLLDHASLA
-26 VEAGERVCLIGRN
+26 IDAGERVCLIGRN

-44 SLLRIVEGTTKPD
+44 SLLRIVAGAIKPD
-57 AGTRTLQ
+57 GGTRST
-64 PGARIATLD
+64 PSGVRIATLD
-73 QEVACADTAHV
+73 QEVDCTNTANV

-93 ALGAALAEYARL
+93 ALGAALAEYDHL
-105 TERLSEDAS
+105 TERLAD
-114 DADLARLG
+114 DADDELLTRLG
-122 TIQQILDSQ
+122 AVQQILDSQ
-131 DGWRFQQRVQTVMTD
+131 DGWRFQQRVQTVISE
-146 LGLDPHAR
+146 LSLDPHAR

-193 LWLENYLTSF
+193 LWLENYLANFT
-203 GGGVLF
+203 GGVLF
-209 VTHDRAFL
+209 VSHDRAFL
-217 KRLATRIVE
+217 KRLATRIIE
-226 LDRGTLSSW
+226 LDRGVLSSW
-235 PGGYEDYVR
+235 PGTYEDYLR

-264 SEEEKWIRQG
+264 SEEERWIRQG

-288 LEALRRERRAR
+288 LEAMRRAHRAR
-299 RERTGRAELRLES
+299 RDRTGRAELRLDAAD
-312 GEASGKLVFETEH
+312 ASGRIVFETDH
-325 LTLAYDDRV
+325 LTLAYEDRV
-334 MIRDFSVIVQ
+334 LIRDFTVTVQ

-352 GPNGAGKSTLL
+352 GPNGVGKSTLL
-363 RALLGSELPQSGSVR
+363 RALLGDMVPTGGSIR
-378 RGTKLEIA
+378 RGTRLDVA
-386 YFDQQREQLDPNAT
+386 YFDQQREQLDPAAT

-405 GEGKLT
+405 GEGRLT
-411 IAIGGRQDHV
+411 IAIGGRQEHV

-433 RLRSPVN
+433 RLRSPVS

-458 SANVLILDEPT
+458 PANLLVLDEPT

-479 LEETLMEFAGT
+479 LEETLMEFTGT

-507 TWLFDGQG
+507 TWLFDGKG
-515 GVHEY
+515 AVHEH
-520 VGGYSDLPL
+520 VGGYSDLPSPAPSPAPAL
-529 SSATPAS
+529 PTKAS
-536 AETPSSAAPKPAP
+536 AAKAPTA
-549 REMPPEPLAGAS
+549 PLAVPP
-561 RRKRP
+561 RKRS

-571 EIDEMPGR
+571 EIDEIPAR
-579 IEVLEREQAALQAA
+579 IEVLETERTALQAA
-593 VADPGLYEKD
+593 CADPHFYEQGEAKI
-603 QTEVARLFERLAA
+603 ASLFERLAIIEQE
-616 TDKALAECYARWE
+616 LSERYARWE
-629 SLESPE
+629 ALESS